1 MKDRETKVS
10 KGAAFVRFKTL
21 PAAQAAIEGLNGQ
34 TSMDERLGPLS
45 VSFASGESSRLGLD
59 EGVLNAPEGQTKL
72 FIGLTKAISIRQ
84 RSLSLISPY
93 CFQNKISNRLSS
105 FNDVLL

>member
-21 PAAQAAIEGLNGQ
+21 SAAQAAIEGLNGQ

-72 FIGLTKAISIRQ
+72 FIGATKLCSTYFISETFEII
-84 RSLSLISPY
+84 L
-93 CFQNKISNRLSS
+93 N
-105 FNDVLL
+105 

>member
-45 VSFASGESSRLGLD
+45 VFFASGESSRLGLD

-72 FIGLTKAISIRQ
+72 FIGWIKK
-84 RSLSLISPY
+84 
-93 CFQNKISNRLSS
+93 CFSKN
-105 FNDVLL
+105 

>member
-72 FIGLTKAISIRQ
+72 FIGARKLCSTYFMSETFEIILKFKFKVTFY
-84 RSLSLISPY
+84 L
-93 CFQNKISNRLSS
+93 NMVEK
-105 FNDVLL
+105 

>member
-10 KGAAFVRFKTL
+10 KGAAFVRFKTR

-72 FIGLTKAISIRQ
+72 FIGLTKAISIR
-84 RSLSLISPY
+84 
-93 CFQNKISNRLSS
+93 
-105 FNDVLL
+105 